1 MNGVS
6 GDLRYAARKLR
17 TSPGFTAV
25 AIATLALGI
34 GANVAIFSLVDEVWL
49 RPMPVP
55 HNERLIRIFTSNP
68 SSEGVI
74 AQGYS
79 SYPDFLAVRQATRT
93 LSGVAVLERRG
104 AQLDA
109 GRENKLVTAAVLSNN
124 FFDVLAPAPA
134 LGRTFAETEV
144 QAPGALTVMLSYPF
158 WRQQFD
164 GDPSLPGRTIILD
177 RQPVLVTGVL
187 PRGFRGTEPGMV
199 PDVWI
204 PINTWIELTG
214 ERGGLS
220 VRGHRD
226 YEIFARLAPGVTLQK
241 AKAEL
246 ATIAAGLARQFPQ
259 TNAGRQMTALPE
271 SRSRGGTVEHLS
283 LALLAIAAL
292 VLLIACANVAS
303 LLLARAE
310 YRRHELALRVALGA
324 SRLRLIRQMMAETAL
339 LAAAAGLAAL
349 ALGNYLID
357 LLPRLLPDAGFS
369 ARIDAH
375 MSVRVLL
382 FGGGAALASL
392 ALFGLLPAWQA
403 SAVAPAGAVKQQ
415 GSSRGASRAGT
426 RSVLIVAQ
434 VALSLVLAV
443 SAGLLIRSLVNA
455 SNANPGFDAHQ
466 KMLVLELVPG
476 MAARDADGQRAFVE
490 EARRQIEA
498 LPGVAGT
505 GAGMRIPFGLS
516 GSGATMKAFFLDSR
530 GADGEGVPIH
540 YDPVSDRFF
549 EIVGTRLLS
558 GRAIDARDMQAHA
571 RVMVIN
577 QTMARRFWKGRDPV
591 GQRVRLGKPDGDFY
605 EVIGVSENSVNAQ
618 LGEDPMPYLYTP
630 IGAGDYSELTLI
642 VKTTTDPSRLAD
654 PVRRALREVN
664 RDVPIIY
671 MATLS
676 EHMRLATS
684 DQRMTTGLIVSL
696 GVLGLLLVAVG
707 LYGLTSF
714 LVGRRTREIGI
725 RLALGARP
733 RSIFR
738 LVIGRALVLTG
749 VGVVAGGVAAA
760 VATRALRSFLFGV
773 APADPAA
780 YVIGVGVLVAVTCMA
795 AFLPALRAMRVD
807 PTTALRWE

>member
-1 MNGVS
+1 
-6 GDLRYAARKLR
+6 
-17 TSPGFTAV
+17 
-25 AIATLALGI
+25 
-34 GANVAIFSLVDEVWL
+34 
-49 RPMPVP
+49 
-55 HNERLIRIFTSNP
+55 
-68 SSEGVI
+68 
-74 AQGYS
+74 
-79 SYPDFLAVRQATRT
+79 
-93 LSGVAVLERRG
+93 
-104 AQLDA
+104 
-109 GRENKLVTAAVLSNN
+109 
-124 FFDVLAPAPA
+124 
-134 LGRTFAETEV
+134 
-144 QAPGALTVMLSYPF
+144 
-158 WRQQFD
+158 
-164 GDPSLPGRTIILD
+164 
-177 RQPVLVTGVL
+177 
-187 PRGFRGTEPGMV
+187 
-199 PDVWI
+199 
-204 PINTWIELTG
+204 
-214 ERGGLS
+214 
-220 VRGHRD
+220 
-226 YEIFARLAPGVTLQK
+226 
-241 AKAEL
+241 
-246 ATIAAGLARQFPQ
+246 
-259 TNAGRQMTALPE
+259 
-271 SRSRGGTVEHLS
+271 
-283 LALLAIAAL
+283 
-292 VLLIACANVAS
+292 
-303 LLLARAE
+303 
-310 YRRHELALRVALGA
+310 
-324 SRLRLIRQMMAETAL
+324 
-339 LAAAAGLAAL
+339 
-349 ALGNYLID
+349 
-357 LLPRLLPDAGFS
+357 
-369 ARIDAH
+369 
-375 MSVRVLL
+375 VRVLL

-403 SAVAPAGAVKQQ
+403 SAAAPAGAVKQQ
-415 GSSRGASRAGT
+415 GSSAGASRAGM

-516 GSGATMKAFFLDSR
+516 GSGATMKAFFPDSR